1 MRNLMSFEEFVVNE
15 ATKSDDQGFN
25 PTKETSTTEFSTADL
40 TPGKSYIVKSGDA
53 EMACIYQGNT
63 DGKFIFNPE
72 GKVEGETTQPCE
84 FDAVGIEAAIK
95 AGEVKEA

>member
-25 PTKETSTTEFSTADL
+25 PQKETDSTEFSTSGL
-40 TPGKSYIVKSGDA
+40 TPGKAYLVKSGDS
-53 EMACIYQGNT
+53 EMPCIYQGNT
-63 DGKFIFNPE
+63 DGKHIFNPE

-84 FDAVGIEAAIK
+84 FTDAELATAMK